1 MGLRTRDAL
10 VAEGPSRRCVGSMM
24 AVIVSTTGRMA
35 TGMTTGFCM
44 AHGRR
49 PWGRRVIE
57 TLLMAAK
64 VVMFFVGVMIV
75 KIGVIAAIAPGIRRV
90 SIDRIAWV
98 AVVVSAAISA
108 IKASA

>member
-1 MGLRTRDAL
+1 
-10 VAEGPSRRCVGSMM
+10 MM
-24 AVIVSTTGRMA
+24 AAIVFAATPMATA
-35 TGMTTGFCM
+35 TGMTKGSPMANGSRM
-44 AHGRR
+44 AHRFR

-57 TLLMAAK
+57 VFLMATE
-64 VVMFFVGVMIV
+64 VVMFFIGMMGV
-75 KIGVIAAIAPGIRRV
+75 KIRMIAAIAPGIRRV